1 MNLTPVLDRL
11 FPAGHS
17 VLEHNGRLAGSGST
31 NKATV
36 AVVGTTNAA
45 SISHEIA
52 LGLADSILQIVETQ
66 PRRAIVFFVDTQ
78 GQALARS
85 EELLCLNASLAHLAG
100 CVNLARRLGHPTLSI
115 VTGEAV
121 SGGFL
126 AFGLMADT
134 IYALSS
140 AQLRVMDLKAM
151 ARITKLPHETL
162 VQLAKDRPVFA
173 PGAENYQRM
182 GAVEAL
188 WNEPTSD
195 LLDSALAELNN
206 CGIASDLRMTAGLQR
221 GGRALAHGIAA
232 AVLAE

>member
-1 MNLTPVLDRL
+1 
-11 FPAGHS
+11 

-66 PRRAIVFFVDTQ
+66 PRRAIVFLVDTQ

-134 IYALSS
+134 VYALSS

-195 LLDSALAELNN
+195 LLDSALAELNT
-206 CGIASDLRMTAGLQR
+206 CGIASDLRMTAGFQR
-221 GGRALAHGIAA
+221 GGRALAHGVAA

>member
-17 VLEHNGRLAGSGST
+17 VLEDDGRLAGWGST

-45 SISHEIA
+45 TISHKIA
-52 LGLADSILQIVETQ
+52 LGLADSILQVIETQ
-66 PRRAIVFFVDTQ
+66 PRRAIVFLVDTQ

-85 EELLCLNASLAHLAG
+85 EELLCLNGSLAHLAG
-100 CVNLARRLGHPTLSI
+100 CVNLARRLGHPTVSI

-126 AFGLMADT
+126 SFGLMADRV
-134 IYALSS
+134 YALSS

-151 ARITKLPHETL
+151 ARITKLPYETL

-173 PGAENYQRM
+173 PGAENYERM
-182 GAVEAL
+182 GAVAAL
-188 WNEPTSD
+188 WNEANSAM
-195 LLDSALAELNN
+195 LDAALDELN
-206 CGIASDLRMTAGLQR
+206 CGTASDLRMTAGLQR
-221 GGRALAHGIAA
+221 GGRALAGAIAP

>member
-1 MNLTPVLDRL
+1 MNLTTVLDRL

-17 VLEHNGRLAGSGST
+17 VLEDDGRLAGSGST

-45 SISHEIA
+45 SISHKIA
-52 LGLADSILQIVETQ
+52 LGLADSILQIIETQ
-66 PRRAIVFFVDTQ
+66 PRRAIVFLVDTQ

-85 EELLCLNASLAHLAG
+85 EELLCLNGSLAHLAG
-100 CVNLARRLGHPTLSI
+100 CVNLARRLGHPTVSI

-126 AFGLMADT
+126 SFGLMADRV
-134 IYALSS
+134 YALSS

-151 ARITKLPHETL
+151 ARITKLPYETL

-173 PGAENYQRM
+173 PGAENYERM
-182 GAVEAL
+182 GAVAAL
-188 WNEPTSD
+188 WNEANSAM
-195 LLDSALAELNN
+195 LDAAIEELN
-206 CGIASDLRMTAGLQR
+206 CGTASDLRMTAGLQR
-221 GGRALAHGIAA
+221 GGRALAGAIAP

>member
-17 VLEHNGRLAGSGST
+17 VLEDDGRLAGSGST

-45 SISHEIA
+45 SISHKIA
-52 LGLADSILQIVETQ
+52 LGLAESILQVIETQ
-66 PRRAIVFFVDTQ
+66 PRRTIVFLVDTQ

-85 EELLCLNASLAHLAG
+85 EELLCLNGSLAHLAG
-100 CVNLARRLGHPTLSI
+100 CVNLARRLGHPTVSI

-126 AFGLMADT
+126 SFGLMADRV
-134 IYALSS
+134 YALSS

-151 ARITKLPHETL
+151 ARITKLPYETL

-173 PGAENYQRM
+173 PGAENYERM
-182 GAVEAL
+182 GAVAAL
-188 WNEPTSD
+188 WNEANSAM
-195 LLDSALAELNN
+195 LDAALDELN
-206 CGIASDLRMTAGLQR
+206 CGTASDLRMTAGLQR
-221 GGRALAHGIAA
+221 GGRALAGAIAP

>member
-1 MNLTPVLDRL
+1 MNLKSVLDCL

-17 VLEHNGRLAGSGST
+17 VLEHDGRLAGSGST

-36 AVVGTTNAA
+36 AVLGTTNAA
-45 SISHEIA
+45 SISHKIA
-52 LGLADSILQIVETQ
+52 LGLADSILQIIETQ
-66 PRRAIVFFVDTQ
+66 PHQAIVFLVDTQ

-85 EELLCLNASLAHLAG
+85 EELLCLNGSLAHLAG
-100 CVNLARRLGHPTLSI
+100 CVNLARRLGHPTVSI

-126 AFGLMADT
+126 SFGLMADRV
-134 IYALSS
+134 YALSS
-140 AQLRVMDLKAM
+140 AQLRVMALKAM
-151 ARITKLPHETL
+151 ARITKLPYETL

-173 PGAENYQRM
+173 PGAENYERM

-188 WNEPTSD
+188 WSEPNSA
-195 LLDSALAELNN
+195 LLDTALDELNH
-206 CGIASDLRMTAGLQR
+206 CDTASDLRMTAGLQR
-221 GGRALAHGIAA
+221 GGRALARTIAT

>member
-1 MNLTPVLDRL
+1 MNLKTVLDRL

-17 VLEHNGRLAGSGST
+17 VLEHEGRLAGSGATSEG
-31 NKATV
+31 TV
-36 AVVGTTNAA
+36 AVLGTTDAA
-45 SISHEIA
+45 PISHKIA
-52 LGLADSILQIVETQ
+52 LSLADSILQIIETH
-66 PRRAIVFFVDTQ
+66 PRRAIVFLVDTQ

-85 EELLCLNASLAHLAG
+85 EELLCLNGSLAHLAG
-100 CVNLARRLGHPTLSI
+100 CVNLARRLGHQTVSI

-126 AFGLMADT
+126 AFGLIADT
-134 IYALSS
+134 VYALSS

-182 GAVEAL
+182 GAVETL

-195 LLDSALAELNN
+195 LLDKALAELKNS
-206 CGIASDLRMTAGLQR
+206 GTASDLRMRAGLQR
-221 GGRALAHGIAA
+221 GGRSLAHAVAA

>member
-1 MNLTPVLDRL
+1 MNLTTVLDRL

-17 VLEHNGRLAGSGST
+17 VLEDDGRLAGTGST

-36 AVVGTTNAA
+36 AVVGTTNAV
-45 SISHEIA
+45 SISHKIA
-52 LGLADSILQIVETQ
+52 LGLADSILQIIETQ
-66 PRRAIVFFVDTQ
+66 PRRAIVFLVDTQ

-85 EELLCLNASLAHLAG
+85 EELLCLNGSLAHLAG
-100 CVNLARRLGHPTLSI
+100 CVNLARRLGHPTVSI

-126 AFGLMADT
+126 SFGLMADRV
-134 IYALSS
+134 YALSS

-151 ARITKLPHETL
+151 ARITKLPYETL

-173 PGAENYQRM
+173 PGAENYERM
-182 GAVEAL
+182 GAVAAL
-188 WNEPTSD
+188 WNEANSAM
-195 LLDSALAELNN
+195 LDAALDELN
-206 CGIASDLRMTAGLQR
+206 CGTASDLRMTAGLQR
-221 GGRALAHGIAA
+221 GGRALAGAIAP

>member
-1 MNLTPVLDRL
+1 MNLTSVLDRL

-17 VLEHNGRLAGSGST
+17 VLEHDGRLAGSGST
-31 NKATV
+31 ANG
-36 AVVGTTNAA
+36 AVSVLGTTDAA
-45 SISHEIA
+45 AISHKIA
-52 LGLADSILQIVETQ
+52 LGLSDSILQIIETQ
-66 PRRAIVFFVDTQ
+66 PRRAIVFLVDTQ

-85 EELLCLNASLAHLAG
+85 EELLCLNGSLAHLAG
-100 CVNLARRLGHPTLSI
+100 CVNLARRLGHPTVSI

-126 AFGLMADT
+126 SFGLMADRV
-134 IYALSS
+134 YALSS

-173 PGAENYQRM
+173 PGAENYERM

-188 WNEPTSD
+188 WNEPTAA
-195 LLDSALAELNN
+195 LLDAALEELNH
-206 CGIASDLRMTAGLQR
+206 CRTGSDLRMTAGLQR
-221 GGRALAHGIAA
+221 GGRALAHAIAA

>member
-1 MNLTPVLDRL
+1 MNLTSVLDCL

-17 VLEHNGRLAGSGST
+17 VLEHDGRLAGSGST

-36 AVVGTTNAA
+36 AVLGTTNAA
-45 SISHEIA
+45 SISHKIA
-52 LGLADSILQIVETQ
+52 LGLADSILQIIETQ
-66 PRRAIVFFVDTQ
+66 PHQAIVFLVDTQ

-85 EELLCLNASLAHLAG
+85 EELLCLNGSLAHLAG
-100 CVNLARRLGHPTLSI
+100 CVNLARRLGHPTVSI

-126 AFGLMADT
+126 SFGLMADRV
-134 IYALSS
+134 YALSS

-151 ARITKLPHETL
+151 ARITKLPYEAL

-173 PGAENYQRM
+173 PGAENYERM

-188 WNEPTSD
+188 WSKPNSA
-195 LLDSALAELNN
+195 LLDTALDELKH
-206 CGIASDLRMTAGLQR
+206 CGTASDLRMTAGLQR
-221 GGRALAHGIAA
+221 GGRALAHTIAS

>member
-11 FPAGHS
+11 FPGGHS
-17 VLEHNGRLAGSGST
+17 VLEDDGRLAGSGST

-45 SISHEIA
+45 TISHKIA
-52 LGLADSILQIVETQ
+52 LGLADSILQVIETQ
-66 PRRAIVFFVDTQ
+66 PRRAIVFLVDTQ

-85 EELLCLNASLAHLAG
+85 EELLCLNGSLAHLAG
-100 CVNLARRLGHPTLSI
+100 CVNLARRLGHPTVSI

-126 AFGLMADT
+126 SFGLMADRV
-134 IYALSS
+134 YALSS

-151 ARITKLPHETL
+151 ARITKLPYETL

-173 PGAENYQRM
+173 PGAENYERM
-182 GAVEAL
+182 GAVAAL
-188 WNEPTSD
+188 WNEANSAM
-195 LLDSALAELNN
+195 LDAALDELN
-206 CGIASDLRMTAGLQR
+206 CGTASDLRMTAGLQR
-221 GGRALAHGIAA
+221 GGRALAGAIAP
-232 AVLAE
+232 AVLAK

>member
-1 MNLTPVLDRL
+1 MNLTSVLDCL

-17 VLEHNGRLAGSGST
+17 VLEHDGRLAGSGST

-36 AVVGTTNAA
+36 AVLGTTNAA
-45 SISHEIA
+45 SISHKIA
-52 LGLADSILQIVETQ
+52 LGLADSILQIIETQ
-66 PRRAIVFFVDTQ
+66 PHQAIVFLVDTQ

-85 EELLCLNASLAHLAG
+85 EELLCLNGSLAHLAG
-100 CVNLARRLGHPTLSI
+100 CVNLARRLGHPTVSI

-126 AFGLMADT
+126 SFGLMADRV
-134 IYALSS
+134 YALSS

-151 ARITKLPHETL
+151 ARITKLPYETL

-173 PGAENYQRM
+173 PGAENYERM

-188 WNEPTSD
+188 WSEPNSA
-195 LLDSALAELNN
+195 LLDTALDELNH
-206 CGIASDLRMTAGLQR
+206 CGAASDLRMTAGLQR
-221 GGRALAHGIAA
+221 GGRALARTIAT

>member
-1 MNLTPVLDRL
+1 MNLTSVLDRL

-17 VLEHNGRLAGSGST
+17 VLEHDGRLAGSGST
-31 NKATV
+31 HKATV
-36 AVVGTTNAA
+36 AVLGTTNAA
-45 SISHEIA
+45 SISHKIA
-52 LGLADSILQIVETQ
+52 LGLADSILQIIETQ
-66 PRRAIVFFVDTQ
+66 PRQAIVFLVDTQ

-85 EELLCLNASLAHLAG
+85 EELLCLNGSLAHLAG
-100 CVNLARRLGHPTLSI
+100 CVNLARRLGHPTVSI

-126 AFGLMADT
+126 SFGLMADRV
-134 IYALSS
+134 YALSS

-151 ARITKLPHETL
+151 ARITKLPYETL

-173 PGAENYQRM
+173 PGAENYEHM

-188 WNEPTSD
+188 WSEPNSA
-195 LLDSALAELNN
+195 LLDTALDELNH
-206 CGIASDLRMTAGLQR
+206 CGATSDLRMTAGLQR
-221 GGRALAHGIAA
+221 GGRALARTIAT

>member
-1 MNLTPVLDRL
+1 MNLTTVLDRL

-17 VLEHNGRLAGSGST
+17 VLEDDGRLAGTGST

-45 SISHEIA
+45 SISHKIA
-52 LGLADSILQIVETQ
+52 LGLADSILQIIETQ
-66 PRRAIVFFVDTQ
+66 PRRAIVFLVDTQ

-85 EELLCLNASLAHLAG
+85 EELLCLNGSLAHLAG
-100 CVNLARRLGHPTLSI
+100 CVNLARRLGHPTVSI

-126 AFGLMADT
+126 SFGLMADRV
-134 IYALSS
+134 YALSS

-151 ARITKLPHETL
+151 ARITKLPYETL

-173 PGAENYQRM
+173 PGAENYERM
-182 GAVEAL
+182 GAVAAL
-188 WNEPTSD
+188 WNEANSAM
-195 LLDSALAELNN
+195 LDAALDELN
-206 CGIASDLRMTAGLQR
+206 CGTASDLRMTAGLQR
-221 GGRALAHGIAA
+221 GGRALAGAIAP
-232 AVLAE
+232 AVLAK